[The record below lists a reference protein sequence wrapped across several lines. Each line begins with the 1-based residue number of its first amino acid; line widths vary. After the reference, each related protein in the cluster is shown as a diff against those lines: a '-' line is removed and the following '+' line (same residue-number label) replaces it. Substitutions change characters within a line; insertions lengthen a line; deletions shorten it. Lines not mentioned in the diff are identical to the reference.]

1 MPEFLKYTINQNEAL
16 RELFLL
22 HDSGVDDDER
32 ILIFA
37 TQKNIKLLDNSHLFA
52 DGTFDVAPDVMM
64 VIISYEYN

>member
-1 MPEFLKYTINQNEAL
+1 M
-16 RELFLL
+16 FLL

-52 DGTFDVAPDVMM
+52 DGTFDVAPDIMM
-64 VIISYEYN
+64 VIISYEYNSVNIFV